1 MKKIFHGF
9 GLGLRKDYY
18 SEILATQP
26 AVDWFEIISENY
38 FVDGGKPLYFL
49 DAIREQYPI
58 AMHGVSLSIGST
70 DPLNKHYLKNL
81 KSLADR
87 INPIFISDHLCWTS
101 VGGINSHDLLPLP
114 YNEASIKHIVERI
127 NFVQDYLGRQILLE
141 NLSSYVSFAESDMTE
156 WDFVSE
162 VVEQADCM
170 LLLDINNIY
179 VSARNHHFDPFDYLK
194 GVPAQRVMQHHL
206 AGHSDYGDYIIDT
219 HDAPVVDPV
228 WQLYKVAAELFG
240 PVSTMIERDDNM
252 PTFSELLAELNYAR
266 TLAEPIYSQQQASV
280 VLPVTSR
287 YQFTSTIPSVGV
299 QEQHYG

>member
-1 MKKIFHGF
+1 MKKVFHGF

-70 DPLNKHYLKNL
+70 DPLNKLYLKKL

-87 INPIFISDHLCWTS
+87 INPIFISDHLCWTG

-114 YNEASIKHIVERI
+114 YTEASIKHVVERI
-127 NFVQDYLGRQILLE
+127 HYVQDFLERQILVE
-141 NLSSYVSFAESDMTE
+141 NLSSYVTFAESDMAE

-162 VVEQADCM
+162 VVERADCL

-179 VSARNHHFDPFDYLK
+179 VSARNHQFDPIDYLK

-206 AGHSDYGDYIIDT
+206 AGHSDYGEYIIDT

-252 PTFSELLAELNYAR
+252 PVFSELLAELNYAR
-266 TLAEPIYSQQQASV
+266 TIAEPIYTQQQTSV
-280 VLPVTSR
+280 VLPTAGR
-287 YQFTSTIPSVGV
+287 YHFASPTMAMSV
-299 QEQHYG
+299 QEQHNG

>member
-1 MKKIFHGF
+1 MFHGF

-114 YNEASIKHIVERI
+114 YTEASIKHIVERI

-162 VVEQADCM
+162 VVERADCM

-179 VSARNHHFDPFDYLK
+179 VSARNHHFDPLDYLK
-194 GVPAQRVMQHHL
+194 GVPPQRVMQHHL

-252 PTFSELLAELNYAR
+252 PTFSELLAELNSAR

>member
-156 WDFVSE
+156 WDFVSD
-162 VVEQADCM
+162 VVERADCM

-179 VSARNHHFDPFDYLK
+179 VSARNHHFDPLDYLK

>member
-1 MKKIFHGF
+1 MKKVFHGF

-49 DAIREQYPI
+49 EAIREQYPI

-70 DPLNKHYLKNL
+70 DPLNTHYLKNL

-114 YNEASIKHIVERI
+114 YTEASIKHIVERI
-127 NFVQDYLGRQILLE
+127 NAVQDYLGRQILLE
-141 NLSSYVSFAESDMTE
+141 NLSSYIMFAESDMTE

-162 VVEQADCM
+162 ITERADCL

-179 VSARNHHFDPFDYLK
+179 VSARNHQFDPIDYLK
-194 GVPAQRVMQHHL
+194 GVPAGRVMQHHL
-206 AGHSDYGDYIIDT
+206 AGHSDYGEYIIDT

-252 PTFSELLAELNYAR
+252 PPFSELLAELNYAR
-266 TLAEPIYSQQQASV
+266 TLAEPTYTQQQTSV
-280 VLPVTSR
+280 VLPTTSR
-287 YQFTSTIPSVGV
+287 FHFANPAKTMSV

>member
-156 WDFVSE
+156 WDFVSD
-162 VVEQADCM
+162 VVERADCM

-179 VSARNHHFDPFDYLK
+179 VSARNHHFDPLDYLK

-252 PTFSELLAELNYAR
+252 PTFSELLAELNSAR

>member
-70 DPLNKHYLKNL
+70 DPLNKPYLKKL

-114 YNEASIKHIVERI
+114 YTEASIKHIVERI

-162 VVEQADCM
+162 VVERADCM

-179 VSARNHHFDPFDYLK
+179 VSARNHHFDPLDYLK

-266 TLAEPIYSQQQASV
+266 TLAVPIYSQQQASV